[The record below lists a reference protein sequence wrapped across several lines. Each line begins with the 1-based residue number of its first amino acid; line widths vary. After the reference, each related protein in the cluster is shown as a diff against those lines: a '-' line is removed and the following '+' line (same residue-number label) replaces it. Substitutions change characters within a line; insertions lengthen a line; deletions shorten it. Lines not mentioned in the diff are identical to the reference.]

1 MNYDEA
7 KAAFT
12 SLFNNDM
19 SENEMREFLLSMT
32 LDKYTSVESI
42 AAAAEVM
49 RDFAIALPISK
60 ELSLRAL
67 DVVGTGGDKI
77 GSFNISSTVALL
89 CAACGSTVAKHGSRS
104 ITSKSGSADMFEALG
119 VRLDLNIKNT
129 ARLLE
134 ETGFTFMFAQN
145 HHPAM
150 KFIMPVRK
158 SIPDKTIFNILGPL
172 TNPAGVKKSLLGVFD
187 KAFVPKMA
195 EALKING
202 ASSAI
207 VVSSAEGMDEI
218 SISDVSYACEL
229 RNGKMREFVID
240 PEEYGI
246 KRVPLKAIIGGDA
259 KENAAILY
267 NIFDS
272 IATDAQR
279 DIVLI
284 NTACAL
290 MVDGCARDIQDGLEM
305 AREALRNLRGK
316 KKLKQIIEVSNK
328 LCSHTN

>member
-12 SLFNNDM
+12 SLFKHEM
-19 SENEMREFLLSMT
+19 SEKEMREFLLSVT

-60 ELSLRAL
+60 ELSLSAL

-89 CAACGSTVAKHGSRS
+89 CSACGSTVAKHGSRS

-119 VRLDLNIKNT
+119 VRLDLSIQNT
-129 ARLLE
+129 AKLLE

-202 ASSAI
+202 ATSAI
-207 VVSSAEGMDEI
+207 VASSAEGMDEI
-218 SISDVSYACEL
+218 SISDVTYASQL
-229 RNGKMREFVID
+229 RDGKMREFIID
-240 PEEYGI
+240 PQEYGI
-246 KRVPLKAIIGGDA
+246 KRVPLKAIMGGDA
-259 KENAAILY
+259 KENAHILN

-272 IATDAQR
+272 SATDAQR

-290 MVDGCARDIQDGLEM
+290 MVDGLARDIQDGLEM
-305 AREALRNLRGK
+305 ARESLRNLRGK
-316 KKLKQIIEVSNK
+316 KKLKRIIEVSHK